1 MDKDAAT
8 LAKELLAKISAPT
21 QTAAPATASAAT
33 MAANFL
39 KNAPKSENV
48 VMQVEGGGRIV
59 QMPLSGS
66 EGTDI
71 TTGKPI
77 PQYTFV
83 SPDYSTNNQT
93 IVRGI
98 MNGMSVKDAIAQ
110 GAGQPAEPM
119 RTAASAESF
128 AAAKQAAGGLVG
140 GEGVVKTPESVPLYS
155 KEGYQVPIP
164 APVRAVSDYL
174 GNALVAAAG
183 AGGGAYNYLAGG
195 LGDLLVNAGV
205 IDKGNAGRLVNDL
218 MAMPEAFAGTPGQVA
233 LPSRVAR
240 EAGVVAERPPLAL
253 AAPERPVLALPAPE
267 TSMRPAAAEMPT
279 TARPAG
285 PTVATETP
293 VLPKAGPEPTV
304 GPAAMT
310 ADELAASDFQ
320 QIMRKAAVGGAG
332 SQAAKEKLALLAKA
346 NPEARA
352 AADRLGIDMPPDVWA
367 DHQQL
372 RAAVGLARSQIG
384 SKAQE
389 DWTLSLGRAVDK
401 ADTAIE
407 AIDGSP
413 DLSAIS
419 ADILNNLQRTRDVL
433 KKEATSL
440 YARVDAKIP
449 NSTLIDPLNSVK
461 LLNERINDLGG
472 AGALKGKEKELFD
485 IVTNP
490 DIPLTY
496 AALVTLKQDVGRAL
510 QGRGGPY
517 TDVND
522 AVLRRVYGAL
532 AEDQLAAAAKI
543 GGDELRQT
551 LRLANQTTAKQ
562 IALQKRIT
570 GAFGSELDGSIA
582 TAIRGSITSGRR
594 GDIAGLNRVLKTIPQ
609 DLQREAMA
617 SAISALSRS
626 RRALAGSLGQTGEN
640 INAPFSFAEY
650 SKLYRDLR
658 QNSVVYGK
666 ISEIL
671 GPDGQKVLRDLYE
684 VSKYVNDASTKIVG
698 TGASNQ
704 ALLAEL
710 NAQGPI
716 AAAMNSTLGRRT
728 TQAAAGA
735 VGAAVG
741 SPLIGA
747 GVGAIVGVLTD
758 VGKRNGAVAM
768 GDMFASD
775 AFKKLVAEA
784 ATGTVSKVTQNKLI
798 ADPKFRKWATIVG
811 VPDVNAW
818 VQGAILATTADQLNQ
833 QAQTS
838 GQPQ

>member
-21 QTAAPATASAAT
+21 GTAAPAATSAAT
-33 MAANFL
+33 MAADLL
-39 KNAPKSENV
+39 KRGAPSTENV

-140 GEGVVKTPESVPLYS
+140 GEGVVKTPESIPLYS

-164 APVRAVSDYL
+164 ASVRAVSDYL

-205 IDKGNAGRLVNDL
+205 MDKGNAGRLVNDL
-218 MAMPEAFAGTPGQVA
+218 MAMPEAFSGTPGQVA
-233 LPSRVAR
+233 LPSRAAR
-240 EAGVVAERPPLAL
+240 EAGVVAERPPL

-267 TSMRPAAAEMPT
+267 TTMRTAAAEMPT

-285 PTVATETP
+285 PTAATEAP
-293 VLPKAGPEPTV
+293 VPPKAGLEPTA

-310 ADELAASDFQ
+310 ADEIAAKDFNK
-320 QIMRKAAVGGAG
+320 IMRTAALGGAG
-332 SQAAKEKLALLAKA
+332 SQAAKEKLALMAKV
-346 NPEARA
+346 NPQAQA

-384 SKAQE
+384 SKAQQ
-389 DWTLSLGRAVDK
+389 DWTISLGNAVDK

-419 ADILNNLQRTRDVL
+419 ADILNNLQKTRDNL

-440 YARVDAKIP
+440 YGRVDAKIP
-449 NSTLIDPLNSVK
+449 NSTLVDPLNSVK
-461 LLNERINDLGG
+461 LLNQRINDLGG

-485 IVTNP
+485 LVTNP
-490 DIPLTY
+490 DVPLTY
-496 AALVTLKQDVGRAL
+496 AGLVTLKQDVGRAL
-510 QGRGGPY
+510 EGRGGPY

-522 AVLRRVYGAL
+522 AVLKRVYGAL
-532 AEDQLAAAAKI
+532 AEDQLAAAATI

-562 IALQKRIT
+562 KALEKRIT
-570 GAFGSELDGSIA
+570 GAFGKDLDGSIA

-617 SAISALSRS
+617 SAIAALSRS
-626 RRALAGSLGQTGEN
+626 RRALAGGLDQAGEG
-640 INAPFSFAEY
+640 ISAPFSFAEY
-650 SKLYRDLR
+650 AKLYRDLR

-666 ISEIL
+666 IAETL
-671 GPDGQKVLRDLYE
+671 GEDGQKVLRDLYD
-684 VSKYVNDASTKIVG
+684 VSKYVNDASAKIVG

-704 ALLAEL
+704 ALLGEL
-710 NAQGPI
+710 NAQGWV
-716 AAAMNSTLGRRT
+716 AAAMNSTLGRRA

-735 VGAAVG
+735 AGAAMG
-741 SPLIGA
+741 SPLVGA
-747 GVGAIVGVLTD
+747 GVGAMVGVLTD
-758 VGKRNGAVAM
+758 VGKKNNAIAM

-775 AFKKLVAEA
+775 AFKNVVAQA
-784 ATGTVSKVTQNKLI
+784 AAGPVSKRAQSQLV
-798 ADPKFRKWATIVG
+798 ADPKFRKWTKIVG
-811 VPDVNAW
+811 ITDPNAW
-818 VQGAILATTADQLNQ
+818 VQGVILATTANQ
-833 QAQTS
+833 QAS
-838 GQPQ
+838 ESEPRR

>member
-8 LAKELLAKISAPT
+8 LAKELLAKIAAPT
-21 QTAAPATASAAT
+21 GTAAPAATSAAT
-33 MAANFL
+33 MAADLL
-39 KNAPKSENV
+39 KRVAPKSENV
-48 VMQVEGGGRIV
+48 VMQVKGGGRV
-59 QMPLSGS
+59 LQMPLSGS

-71 TTGKPI
+71 TTGKSI

-110 GAGQPAEPM
+110 GAGQPAEPL
-119 RTAASAESF
+119 RTAMSAEPF
-128 AAAKQAAGGLVG
+128 TTAQQATGGLVG
-140 GEGVVKTPESVPLYS
+140 GEGVVRTPESVPL
-155 KEGYQVPIP
+155 GAFDYQVSIP

-174 GNALVAAAG
+174 GNALMAG
-183 AGGGAYNYLAGG
+183 AGVSTGAWNYAGGAIADIMTSAGLMAPETAQRFARDFAAVPESLAGS
-195 LGDLLVNAGV
+195 
-205 IDKGNAGRLVNDL
+205 
-218 MAMPEAFAGTPGQVA
+218 PGQVA
-233 LPSRVAR
+233 LPSRIVPK
-240 EAGVVAERPPLAL
+240 AGVVAERPPLAL
-253 AAPERPVLALPAPE
+253 AAPERPVLALPPPE
-267 TSMRPAAAEMPT
+267 TAMRIVAGEIPSP
-279 TARPAG
+279 ARPAG
-285 PTVATETP
+285 PTAAPEVP
-293 VLPKAGPEPTV
+293 VPPPAGPELTT

-310 ADELAASDFQ
+310 TAETAAEDFQ
-320 QIMRKAAVGGAG
+320 KIMRKAAVGGAG
-332 SQAAKEKLALLAKA
+332 SQAAKEKLALMAKA

-419 ADILNNLQRTRDVL
+419 ADILNNLQRTRNDL
-433 KKEATSL
+433 EKEASAL
-440 YARVDAKIP
+440 YKRVDAKIP
-449 NSTLIDPLNSVK
+449 NSTLVDPLNSVK

-490 DIPLTY
+490 DVSLTY
-496 AALVTLKQDVGRAL
+496 AGLVTLKQDVGRAL

-517 TDVND
+517 TDVNG
-522 AVLRRVYGAL
+522 AVLKRVYGAL
-532 AEDQLAAAAKI
+532 SEDQLAAAAKI

-562 IALQKRIT
+562 KALEKRIT
-570 GAFGSELDGSIA
+570 GAFGSDLEGSIA

-626 RRALAGSLGQTGEN
+626 RRALAGALGQAGED
-640 INAPFSFAEY
+640 ISAPFSFAEY
-650 SKLYRDLR
+650 AKLYRDLR
-658 QNSVVYGK
+658 QNSVVYNK
-666 ISEIL
+666 IAETL
-671 GPDGQKVLRDLYE
+671 GADGQKVLRDLYE

-716 AAAMNSTLGRRT
+716 AAAMNSTLGRRA

-735 VGAAVG
+735 AGAAMG
-741 SPLIGA
+741 SPLIGGA
-747 GVGAIVGVLTD
+747 VGAMVGVLTD
-758 VGKRNGAVAM
+758 VGKRNGAKAM
-768 GDMFASD
+768 GDMFVSD

-784 ATGTVSKVTQNKLI
+784 ATGTVSTATQKKLI
-798 ADPKFRKWATIVG
+798 ADPAFRKWANIVG
-811 VPDVNAW
+811 VPDPNVW

-833 QAQTS
+833 QAQTAE
-838 GQPQ
+838 PQQ